1 MCIRDRL
8 SNAEE
13 REEVLALGAK
23 LGVEDEE
30 EWLKF
35 AAFVKY
41 NAVTRTCRPAT
52 TSAGSMIG
60 ADAYVQCSMV
70 MFDAISACNHS
81 CDPNAEVSHVSDE
94 GEVSLYSLRPIER
107 GEEITI
113 AYGKPSLRWL
123 PARCRKKAL
132 RRDWYFDCACAQCK
146 AEVASGLA
154 VDKPLARPWDIQDPR
169 WFFCTHDYVTGFES
183 HFDGEGNLLSLKSAT
198 ASRSNVSPS
207 ASGANMSESAADGVA
222 AEFGA
227 KLHVGGLGLAADASG
242 SSSGLCDSS
251 DSSSCQSVDL
261 DEYDRESSGSEDEDV
276 LRWHERWRSKRIKA
290 YSVKNVGLYTPL
302 QLYHAMQRCQIRQDH
317 WQLLVV
323 REALITQI
331 MNDAAMKGNASSSR
345 PNAPSLDGGWG
356 ERGKFQ
362 AFKLI
367 LNQCRSLARMAPNTG
382 SFAELFAT
390 LENIV
395 YWWSTD
401 GWHYVSTKRERREQE
416 RAFSRARA
424 RRARNGAGETA
435 RESDRSDSVDDDEF
449 FEIPVRSRWAFRL
462 ERLRDAA
469 HADVLAWN
477 MQFGK
482 LPSAPF

>member
-1 MCIRDRL
+1 MAKKLL

-13 REEVLALGAK
+13 REEVLAHGAT

-70 MFDAISACNHS
+70 MFDVISACNHS

-94 GEVSLYSLRPIER
+94 GEVTLYSLRPIER

-132 RRDWYFDCACAQCK
+132 RKDWYFDCACAQCK

-183 HFDGEGNLLSLKSAT
+183 HFDGEGNLLSLKSAS

-207 ASGANMSESAADGVA
+207 ASGANMSELPESAADGVA
-222 AEFGA
+222 AEFDA

-242 SSSGLCDSS
+242 SSSGLSDSS
-251 DSSSCQSVDL
+251 DSSSCPV
-261 DEYDRESSGSEDEDV
+261 GG
-276 LRWHERWRSKRIKA
+276 LRRRIRPRIER
-290 YSVKNVGLYTPL
+290 
-302 QLYHAMQRCQIRQDH
+302 
-317 WQLLVV
+317 
-323 REALITQI
+323 
-331 MNDAAMKGNASSSR
+331 
-345 PNAPSLDGGWG
+345 
-356 ERGKFQ
+356 
-362 AFKLI
+362 
-367 LNQCRSLARMAPNTG
+367 
-382 SFAELFAT
+382 
-390 LENIV
+390 
-395 YWWSTD
+395 
-401 GWHYVSTKRERREQE
+401 
-416 RAFSRARA
+416 
-424 RRARNGAGETA
+424 
-435 RESDRSDSVDDDEF
+435 
-449 FEIPVRSRWAFRL
+449 
-462 ERLRDAA
+462 
-469 HADVLAWN
+469 
-477 MQFGK
+477 
-482 LPSAPF
+482 